1 MSKIELIKAE
11 TVDNKLINEIIR
23 RIVVI
28 VNPLKIILFGSW
40 AYGKAKKGSDID
52 ILVVVERSHLPRHKR
67 AVEVYEALTGI
78 LIPKDIVVYTPEEI
92 EEWSEVP
99 QAFITTIV
107 KKGKVIYEK
116 KD

>member
-1 MSKIELIKAE
+1 MIKTE
-11 TVDNKLINEIIR
+11 RVDDKLINEIIR
-23 RIVVI
+23 RVVAA

-40 AYGKAKKGSDID
+40 AYGEPKRESDVD
-52 ILVVVERSHLPRHKR
+52 ILVMVEKNHLPRHKR
-67 AVEVYEALTGI
+67 AVKVYEALTGI

-92 EEWSEVP
+92 EDWSEVP

-107 KKGKVIYEK
+107 RKGKVIYEK

>member
-11 TVDNKLINEIIR
+11 RVDSKLINEIIK
-23 RIVVI
+23 RIAVA

-40 AYGKAKKGSDID
+40 AYGRAKEGSDID
-52 ILVVVERSHLPRHKR
+52 ILVIVEKSHLPRHKR
-67 AVEVYEALTGI
+67 AVKVYEALTGI

-92 EEWSEVP
+92 DDWSEVP

-107 KKGKVIYEK
+107 RKGKVIYEK